1 MAIEARDHS
10 YFVYQDIDLKKNN
23 IENVRKVSS
32 DDDLTLAAGSNND
45 VIVNS
50 ETHIKGNVLIQ
61 GTDSNDNIAP
71 KTLTVSGTSSLKD
84 NVVIGTSET
93 DTSHNLTVSGV
104 KIFWDNTSESLIFM
118 KNTSNS

>member
-1 MAIEARDHS
+1 MEDNRNHDH
-10 YFVYQDIDLKKNN
+10 YVFQDLDLLGNEIK
-23 IENVRKVSS
+23 NVRKVSS

-61 GTDSNDNIAP
+61 GTDANNNPAP
-71 KTLTVSGTSSLKD
+71 KTLTVSGTSLLKD
-84 NVVIGTSET
+84 NVVIGTSNT
-93 DTSHNLTVSGV
+93 DTTHDLTVAGV
-104 KIFWDNTSESLIFM
+104 RIFWDDTSGSLVFM

>member
-1 MAIEARDHS
+1 MADARDHS

-23 IENVRKVSS
+23 IENARKVSS
-32 DDDLTLAAGSNND
+32 DDDLTLAAGSSKK
-45 VIVNS
+45 VIVDS
-50 ETHIKGNVLIQ
+50 KSQFKGDVLIQ
-61 GTDSNDNIAP
+61 GTDSNDNAVP

-93 DTSHNLTVSGV
+93 DTTHNLTVSGV

>member
-1 MAIEARDHS
+1 MADARDHS

-84 NVVIGTSET
+84 NVVIGTSNT
-93 DTSHNLTVSGV
+93 DTTHNLTVAGV
-104 KIFWDNTSESLIFM
+104 RIFWDNNSGSLIFM
-118 KNTSNS
+118 KN